1 MMHRNRYSKG
11 PRALK
16 TIRLE
21 GDLTI
26 VGGGLSGVCAAIV
39 AARQGLKVVLIQDRP
54 VLGGNASS
62 EVRLWALGATS
73 HQGNNNRFSREGGV
87 IDEIMVENM
96 WRNPEGNPVLFDMVL
111 IDKVRAEENITLLLN
126 TTMFEIR
133 KSDNR
138 TISGVMAFNCQTST
152 LYDIS
157 SPFFCDASGDGML
170 GYMAGASFRVGA
182 EDGDEFGEKFVPE
195 ADYGQMLGHSIFFYT
210 KDTGKP
216 VRYVAPDFA
225 LKDIKRI
232 PRYTNIN
239 AGEHGCR
246 FWWLEYGA
254 RLDTVHDTEEIKFE
268 LWKIV
273 FGVWDYIKNSGK
285 YPGVENLTL
294 EWVGLIPG
302 KRESRRFEGLYMINQ
317 NDIISQAHFPDAVA
331 FGGWAIDLHPA
342 DGVYSPESGC
352 MQFHSKGIYSI
363 PYRCMVSRDI
373 DNLFF
378 AGRILSATHVA
389 FGSTRVMM
397 TVAHCAQAVG
407 MAAAVCKRKGIAP
420 AEVAGPEHIFELQT
434 RLSLMGQGI
443 PFVPIP
449 AGENLASMAEITASS
464 TLVFSSLPFDGGWRD
479 LEFSAAQI
487 LPLQRGVKY
496 TFTVEVRSEEQT
508 TLEASLRY
516 AEKAENF
523 TPDTL
528 LESCEVSLRPGV
540 QRVEIR
546 FAKTLPEDRYAFLCF
561 EKQPGVQIRESA
573 RRVTGIVS
581 VFQKYNKAVAKSA
594 RQTPPEGSGI
604 DSFDFW
610 VPERRPG
617 GANLAMTIDPG
628 IGLFEPR
635 NLVNGY
641 VRPFILPNAWVAE
654 VDDLSPS
661 VIFRWNAEQVIR
673 EVTLYFDTDYD
684 HAMESVQMGHS
695 EHVIPFCIRNYDIID
710 EKGRVL
716 RRVRGN
722 YTTINR
728 ILFPEPLRTRSLTV
742 VAERPDGNIPAAI
755 FQILIR

>member
-1 MMHRNRYSKG
+1 MHRNRYSKG
-11 PRALK
+11 VRAVR
-16 TIRLE
+16 TVRLE
-21 GDLTI
+21 ADLTI

-39 AARQGLKVVLIQDRP
+39 AAREGIRVVLVQDRP

-62 EVRLWALGATS
+62 EIRLWALGATS

-133 KSDNR
+133 KSANR
-138 TISGVMAFNCQTST
+138 NISAVLAFNCQTST
-152 LYDIS
+152 LYEVF
-157 SPFFCDASGDGML
+157 SPLFCDASGDGML

-182 EDGDEFGEKFVPE
+182 EEGGEFGEKFVPE
-195 ADYGQMLGHSIFFYT
+195 EDYGQMLGHSIFFYT
-210 KDTGKP
+210 KDAGKP

-232 PRYTNIN
+232 PRYANIN

-317 NDIISQAHFPDAVA
+317 NDIVSQAHFPDAVA

-352 MQFHSKGIYSI
+352 MQFHAKGIYSI
-363 PYRCMVSRDI
+363 PYRCMVSADI
-373 DNLFF
+373 DNLFL

-407 MAAAVCKRKGIAP
+407 MAVAVCMRNDIAP
-420 AEVAGPEHIFELQT
+420 AAVAQGKHIRELQT
-434 RLSLMGQGI
+434 RLGIMGQSI

-449 AGENLASMAEITASS
+449 AGENLAAEAGITASS
-464 TLVFSSLPFDGGWRD
+464 VLRLSALPFDGGWRD
-479 LEFSAAQI
+479 LEFAAAQI
-487 LPLQRGVKY
+487 LPLEKGVKY
-496 TFTVEVRSEEQT
+496 AFTVEVSSEQETQ
-508 TLEASLRY
+508 LEVSLRY
-516 AEKAENF
+516 AAKAENF
-523 TPDTL
+523 TPDSL
-528 LESCEVSLRPGV
+528 LESRSIALRPGV
-540 QRVEIR
+540 QRVEVR
-546 FAKTLPEDRYAFLCF
+546 FGSCLTEDRYAFLCF
-561 EKQPGVQIRESA
+561 EKTPGVQIRESA

-581 VFQKYNKAVAKSA
+581 VFRKYNKAVAKSA

-604 DSFDFW
+604 DEFDFW

-628 IGLFEPR
+628 IGLFAAQ

-641 VRPFILPNAWVAE
+641 VRPFMLPNAWVAE
-654 VDDLSPS
+654 VDDPSPT
-661 VIFRWNAEQVIR
+661 VTFRWDKVSEIR
-673 EVTLYFDTDYD
+673 EMILYFDTDYD
-684 HAMESVQMGHS
+684 HAMESVQMGHA

-710 EKGRVL
+710 AEGNLL

-728 ILFPEPLRTRSLTV
+728 IRFAEPVRTRSLTV
-742 VAERPDGNIPAAI
+742 VAERPHGNIPAAI
-755 FQILIR
+755 FQVVIR